1 MSSTRPPFLV
11 DYESDVN
18 NWTTGE
24 QSGGK
29 PLMDKEQENKQASVL
44 LVAFETNKLHPNSCI
59 TVLYAVSLSLSLPLI
74 NLRCWS
80 EISLKSGN
88 PNISCFI
95 SARTRERDAR
105 VPRVAFPV
113 ALYSPFFLRI
123 LLVSLCVRSSPLTL
137 PFSSL
142 WSDFQSQYGF
152 ILCAWHDL
160 DCAPMCESRSIANWD
175 NNNSYIKSARMRDK
189 HQNASLD
196 SAKRQW
202 PLETACRGA
211 RNLCLL

>member
-59 TVLYAVSLSLSLPLI
+59 TVLYAVSLSLPLI

-95 SARTRERDAR
+95 SARTREREMPEFPELPFRLPSTLPSFWEYYSYLFVWDHLLLLSLS
-105 VPRVAFPV
+105 PRFEVTFKASMVSFC
-113 ALYSPFFLRI
+113 ALDMILIVRQCANQDQLRI
-123 LLVSLCVRSSPLTL
+123 ETTTTATSSRPECEINIKTL
-137 PFSSL
+137 
-142 WSDFQSQYGF
+142 
-152 ILCAWHDL
+152 
-160 DCAPMCESRSIANWD
+160 R
-175 NNNSYIKSARMRDK
+175 
-189 HQNASLD
+189 
-196 SAKRQW
+196 
-202 PLETACRGA
+202 
-211 RNLCLL
+211 